1 MVVNFVI
8 QDDAVAT
15 YKTQSIC
22 TRVRTDV
29 LQQLPTRHPNRDGL
43 ERRESHTQEGDNV
56 WVHQTFPRYGLLAE
70 SLWVSSDVSVNAI
83 ASAAYTLDIRW
94 PLHGVNP

>member
-15 YKTQSIC
+15 YKTEPIC
-22 TRVRTDV
+22 KRVRTDV
-29 LQQLPTRHPNRDGL
+29 LQQFSTGHPNRNGL

-56 WVHQTFPRYGLLAE
+56 WVRQSFPHYGLLAE
-70 SLWVSSDVSVNAI
+70 SLCVLLDASGEWSSLGN
-83 ASAAYTLDIRW
+83 IRA
-94 PLHGVNP
+94 